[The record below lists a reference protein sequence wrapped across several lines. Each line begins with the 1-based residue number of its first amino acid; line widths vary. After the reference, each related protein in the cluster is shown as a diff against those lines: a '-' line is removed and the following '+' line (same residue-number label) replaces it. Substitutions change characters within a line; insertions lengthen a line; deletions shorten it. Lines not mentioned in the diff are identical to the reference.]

1 LRFRS
6 RRGRRGVSAVVTTLM
21 LVVAT
26 GIIGVA
32 LLAWSNSSFAI
43 QGMQISN
50 QTASRINLVKESFV
64 VEDVW
69 FKIDPYPNGDKY
81 ADVTIRNTGDL
92 AVTISNIYV
101 NNTRVWSEDQTITIG
116 SVATIEDVPVDWSSG
131 SVQSVWVETERGTD
145 IKQEWKS

>member
-1 LRFRS
+1 
-6 RRGRRGVSAVVTTLM
+6 M